1 MACIPWTIS
10 RAKYIKRQSTVPWM
24 TEKGVAC
31 FAFQI
36 RMNLC
41 MRPTKEP
48 ACLFLSS
55 GFCSSFI
62 TLSSVCQHRNFQNHQ
77 FPILFLPDISDQSPR
92 SRHDKIKNSASK
104 LNNQL
109 LQFINK
115 NLKSIPCILVGGNYL
130 QVAPLPP
137 TEQILTRFD
146 LPQMLHPLYY
156 LLSCLQY

>member
-1 MACIPWTIS
+1 
-10 RAKYIKRQSTVPWM
+10 M

-62 TLSSVCQHRNFQNHQ
+62 TLSSACQHRNFQNHQ
-77 FPILFLPDISDQSPR
+77 LPILFLPDISDQSPC
-92 SRHDKIKNSASK
+92 SRHDKIKNSALK

-115 NLKSIPCILVGGNYL
+115 NLKSILHILVGGNCLCFLQNRFLSGLIFPRCSIPCTICFPVCNINLTYL
-130 QVAPLPP
+130 G
-137 TEQILTRFD
+137 
-146 LPQMLHPLYY
+146 LHPLFAIANSWSFHWTQ
-156 LLSCLQY
+156 L